1 MLFLA
6 QIGFER
12 RFYLK
17 ELSKK
22 LDQLDEYAKY
32 RRKSNIFFSE
42 IVAVIADKLKA
53 GEIIKLY

>member
-1 MLFLA
+1 LA

-12 RFYLK
+12 RCYLK